1 MPYVISGD
9 GTKIYYEVI
18 GRGEPLVLVQGFS
31 WDLTAW
37 HFQWELG
44 YRFRLVLID
53 NRGVGLSDKP
63 SGPYSLDSMADDAYA
78 VVSELG
84 FRSIHLLGF
93 SMGGMIA
100 QDFVLRHGDVVKSLI
115 LSSTMPHLEITPE
128 LRQFTE
134 MAIKLYD
141 NFNMFTGALQV
152 AFSEGWIS
160 GNEQVFHELTRLFF
174 NRRMP
179 KEAYVA
185 QLEAMGADLTPR
197 LSEIQVPTTII
208 HGEADRL
215 IPIENGRKLFNGIPN
230 SRFVVFPDA
239 GHAVYIERPSEYNEQ
254 VIRHIELVNSGRFSE
269 HVKREERVTYT

>member
-1 MPYVISGD
+1 
-9 GTKIYYEVI
+9 
-18 GRGEPLVLVQGFS
+18 
-31 WDLTAW
+31 
-37 HFQWELG
+37 
-44 YRFRLVLID
+44 
-53 NRGVGLSDKP
+53 
-63 SGPYSLDSMADDAYA
+63 
-78 VVSELG
+78 
-84 FRSIHLLGF
+84 
-93 SMGGMIA
+93 MGGMIA